1 MQASILI
8 ADDDYISRLVLQK
21 ILEKNGYSVA
31 SVNNGL
37 LAVEE
42 FKRKEYQVVILDN
55 NMPVMKG
62 WQAAHVLKG
71 MGSTAKV
78 IALTG
83 SDSIENNT
91 WFDAILVK
99 PIHSNALIN
108 TINRLL
114 GRTGLKN

>member
-1 MQASILI
+1 MQSAILI

-21 ILEKNGYSVA
+21 ILEKNGYSAV
-31 SVNNGL
+31 SVSNGL

-42 FKRKEYQVVILDN
+42 FRRQEYQVVILDN

-71 MGSTAKV
+71 MRSTVKI

-83 SDSIENNT
+83 SDCIENKS

-99 PIHSNALIN
+99 PIHPNALIN
-108 TINRLL
+108 IIGRLL
-114 GRTGLKN
+114 GEIGLKN